1 MHCYLVV
8 NATVKTIQNITSI
21 FPKHVF
27 WDMDYS
33 KLSYKEDKDI
43 IIPRALYATTKD
55 TFDTDIIR
63 LEEIYSKKL
72 ILKTLRN
79 TKERISNEICKLVS
93 KRYNVAVFY
102 RYAI

>member
-1 MHCYLVV
+1 MK
-8 NATVKTIQNITSI
+8 ATDNISKI
-21 FPKHVF
+21 FPKHLF

-55 TFDTDIIR
+55 TFIKDITT
-63 LEEIYSKKL
+63 LEKIYTKKD
-72 ILKTLRN
+72 ILKVLHT
-79 TKERISNEICKLVS
+79 TKERISNEVCQLVS
-93 KRYNVAVFY
+93 KRYKVAPFY